1 MAAKLPDQ
9 WEAVVQ
15 QWRDGRLPHGRMA
28 QWVSRHLGELLDTDL
43 IIDELKEIAR
53 EVAAKQGDE
62 RAVPGFEIAGATYS
76 ETEYA
81 DIKALRMAEDAIKAI
96 SPDAWMLIEECGVIK
111 VRRTSRAASVRF
123 VGSEKAKKR
132 EAKRKERA
140 QKALEE

>member
-62 RAVPGFEIAGATYS
+62 RAVPGFEIAGATYY